1 MTRFASGSLP
11 RYILQRVLLV
21 LPMIWVILTL
31 VFIVLRVAP
40 GDPVSAAL
48 GDRLDAEALDQRR
61 EALGYNDPLIL
72 QYWNYLVS
80 VAKLDFGTTFSDNRP
95 VLEVMRDNGGATLS
109 LTLSAFLIALL
120 VGIPLGLLAGRYRD
134 TVPDVLIRLFGIV
147 SYAAPIFFVGYLLQL
162 YVARP
167 LGLPTSGA
175 AGVETVFYMERDGLN
190 KTHIILVD
198 AFLAF
203 LGGNSYYIEDVLKHL
218 LLPAVTLGLLIC
230 GVFIRLVRVNILQ
243 TMQSDYVEAA
253 EARGISRG
261 KVTRRH
267 AFRNALV
274 PVITVIGLQFA
285 LLLGGAVL
293 TESTF
298 NWPGLGDKLV
308 GYINE
313 RDYVA
318 VQGIVTIFAIAVVLI
333 SVLVDIVNALID
345 PRVRY

>member
-1 MTRFASGSLP
+1 MTRFAPGSLP

-21 LPMIWVILTL
+21 IPMIWVILTL

-48 GDRLDAEALDQRR
+48 GDRLNDEALDQRR
-61 EALGYNDPLIL
+61 EALGFNDPIL
-72 QYWNYLVS
+72 VQYWDYLWAV
-80 VAKLDFGTTFSDNRP
+80 VHLDFGTTFSDNQD
-95 VLEVMRDNGGATLS
+95 VLEVVRDNGGATLS
-109 LTLSAFLIALL
+109 LTLAAFVIALL
-120 VGIPLGLLAGRYRD
+120 VGIPLGLVAGRYRD
-134 TVPDVLIRLFGIV
+134 TVPDVLIRLFGIL
-147 SYAAPIFFVGYLLQL
+147 SYAAPIFFVGYLLQA
-162 YVARP
+162 YVAAP

-175 AGVETVFYMERDGLN
+175 AGVETVFYMERDGLD
-190 KTHIILVD
+190 KTHIILID
-198 AFLAF
+198 AL
-203 LGGNSYYIEDVLKHL
+203 LSGNSYYIEDVFKHL

-253 EARGISRG
+253 EARGISTSL
-261 KVTRRH
+261 VTRRH

-293 TESTF
+293 TETTF

-318 VQGIVTIFAIAVVLI
+318 VQGIVTVFAIAVVLI
-333 SVLVDIVNALID
+333 SVLVDVVNALID

>member
-1 MTRFASGSLP
+1 MTTSGSGSLP
-11 RYILQRVLLV
+11 RYLLQRLLLV
-21 LPMIWVILTL
+21 IPMIWVILTL
-31 VFIVLRVAP
+31 VFVVLRVAP

-48 GDRLDAEALDQRR
+48 GGKLDAEALDQRR
-61 EALGYNDPLIL
+61 EALGFNRPLIE
-72 QYWNYLVS
+72 QYADYLGS
-80 VAKLDFGTTFSDNRP
+80 VLRLDFGTTFSDNQP
-95 VLEVMRDNGGATLS
+95 VLHVVRDNGGATLS
-109 LTLSAFLIALL
+109 LTIAAFAIALL
-120 VGIPLGLLAGRYRD
+120 VGIPLGLVAGRYRD
-134 TVPDVLIRLFGIV
+134 TVPDIAIRLFGIL
-147 SYAAPIFFVGYLLQL
+147 SYAAPIFFVGFLMQV

-175 AGVETVFYMERDGLN
+175 ASPITLFTV
-190 KTHIILVD
+190 KPVTHVLLIDVFLSAD
-198 AFLAF
+198 ADA
-203 LGGNSYYIEDVLKHL
+203 IVDVLEHL

-243 TMQSDYVEAA
+243 TMQSDFVEAA
-253 EARGISRG
+253 EARGVARRH
-261 KVTRRH
+261 VTRRH

-298 NWPGLGDKLV
+298 NWPGLGQKLV
-308 GYINE
+308 TYINE
-313 RDYVA
+313 RDYGA
-318 VQGIVTIFAIAVVLI
+318 VQGIITIFAVAVVLI